1 MKRVNIKQILLNPEQ
16 KKVDHQFKPKIC
28 VWKRKELNLKC
39 WVLRFLTP
47 VAGLLDVLIKIC
59 SFTLL
64 ISNFE
69 LEVVSLHTY
78 EYFKTLKKQQPK

>member
-1 MKRVNIKQILLNPEQ
+1 
-16 KKVDHQFKPKIC
+16 VDYQRRFKPQITL
-28 VWKRKELNLKC
+28 WKRKEPNLKC

-47 VAGLLDVLIKIC
+47 VAGFLDALITIC

-69 LEVVSLHTY
+69 LEIVSLHTY
-78 EYFKTLKKQQPK
+78 AHFEALKKQKNK